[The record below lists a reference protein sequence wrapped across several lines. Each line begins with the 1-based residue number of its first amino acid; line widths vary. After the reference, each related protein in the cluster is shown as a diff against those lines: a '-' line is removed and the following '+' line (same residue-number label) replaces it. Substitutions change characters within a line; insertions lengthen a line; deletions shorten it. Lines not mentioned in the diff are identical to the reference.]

1 MGIFVLFAQFKETM
15 TREEFL
21 LKKKELNRQFRL
33 KVDELEQ
40 KYIEESGLAGKKILY
55 WNESYSGRFLSET
68 TVKIFKICS
77 VSVGA
82 DSEFWIDE
90 TKDIYELGIE
100 FSKDSKFRE
109 VSETYVTIGGE
120 DSSEGIEFT
129 SVAEIDDS
137 DFEEVV
143 KIFKKNNLK
152 EDKEVA
158 LEAYYEISRYLRK
171 AGYRPE

>member
-1 MGIFVLFAQFKETM
+1 M

-21 LKKKELNRQFRL
+21 LKKKELNRQFQL
-33 KVDELEQ
+33 KVNELEQ
-40 KYIEESGLAGKKILY
+40 KYSEESGLAGKKVLY
-55 WNESYSGRFLSET
+55 WTEIYSGDDYLNEM
-68 TVKIFKICS
+68 TVKVFKICS

-100 FSKDSKFRE
+100 LIKDSNLIE
-109 VSETYVTIGGE
+109 ASETYVTICGE
-120 DSSEGIEFT
+120 DSGEEIEFD
-129 SVAEIDDS
+129 SVSEIDDS

-152 EDKEVA
+152 ENKEVA
-158 LEAYYEISRYLRK
+158 LETYYEISRYLRGV
-171 AGYRPE
+171 GYRPNKR

>member
-1 MGIFVLFAQFKETM
+1 M

-21 LKKKELNRQFRL
+21 LKKKELNRQFQL

-40 KYIEESGLAGKKILY
+40 KYCEESGLAGKKVMY
-55 WNESYSGRFLSET
+55 WNVIYSGHFLSEVT
-68 TVKIFKICS
+68 LKAFKICS

-82 DSEFWIDE
+82 DSEFWIDK

-100 FSKDSKFRE
+100 FSKDSKFIE

-120 DSSEGIEFT
+120 DSGEEIEFD
-129 SVAEIDDS
+129 SVFEIDDS

-143 KIFKKNNLK
+143 KIFNKNNLK
-152 EDKEVA
+152 DDKEVA
-158 LEAYYEISRYLRK
+158 LETYNEISRYLRE
-171 AGYRPE
+171 AGYRPNKK

>member
-1 MGIFVLFAQFKETM
+1 M

-40 KYIEESGLAGKKILY
+40 KYIEESGLVGKKILY

-68 TVKIFKICS
+68 TVKIFKIYS

-82 DSEFWIDE
+82 DSKFWIDE

-100 FSKDSKFRE
+100 FSKNSKLRE

-120 DSSEGIEFT
+120 DLREEIEFE

-143 KIFKKNNLK
+143 KIFKENNLK